1 MDIIINARFLTQKLT
16 GVQRFAIEIARQLKV
31 LIPTVRFVAPS
42 NIIHHNLAKEFDVL
56 VIGKRSGVVWEQV
69 DLPIFLKKNGD
80 PFLVNLCNVAPL
92 FYRNQAIT
100 LHDVA
105 FLVNPDWFSSSF
117 VKFYKFLIP
126 RIAKKARIVFTVS
139 DFSKSEIVKYIG
151 IDPRKIKVIYN
162 GISDLSTPK
171 YTGEAYG
178 NYILTVGS
186 IEKRK
191 NILALIEAFKAMPNE
206 DIKLVIVGDV
216 NPIFNN
222 KGNEMM
228 KTNGNVVFTGRV
240 DDAHLAGLY
249 TNAQMFIYP
258 SLYEGFGI
266 PPLEAMA
273 YGCPTIVS
281 DIDSLREVCAEA
293 SLYVNPQSSKSISEG
308 IMLLKNDEVLRNSF
322 IVKGKRNIT
331 RFSWQLS
338 ARLMV
343 DSIASLSN

>member
-16 GVQRFAIEIARQLKV
+16 GVQRFAIEIAKQLKV
-31 LIPTVRFVAPS
+31 LIPMVRFVAPS
-42 NIIHHNLAKEFDVL
+42 NIIHHHLAEEFDVL
-56 VIGKRSGVVWEQV
+56 IIGKRRGVVWEQI
-69 DLPIFLKKNGD
+69 DLPIFLKKNGN
-80 PFLVNLCNVAPL
+80 PFLVNLCNAAPI
-92 FYRNQAIT
+92 FYGNQAIT

-105 FLVNPDWFSSSF
+105 FLVNPDWFNKNF
-117 VKFYKFLIP
+117 VRFYKFLIP

-151 IDPRKIKVIYN
+151 INPLKIKVIYN
-162 GISDLSTPK
+162 GISDLSTPI
-171 YTGEAYG
+171 YTAEAYG

-191 NILALIEAFKAMPNE
+191 NILTLIEAFNEMPNE
-206 DIKLVIVGDV
+206 GIKLVIVGDV
-216 NPIFNN
+216 SPIFNN
-222 KGNEMM
+222 QGNEMM
-228 KTNGNVVFTGRV
+228 KTNGNVVFAGRV

-281 DIDSLREVCAEA
+281 DIDSLKEVCAEA
-293 SLYVNPQSSKSISEG
+293 SLYINPQSSKSISEG
-308 IMLLKNDEVLRNSF
+308 IMLLKNDEVLRNNF
-322 IVKGKRNIT
+322 IVKGKRNIA

-338 ARLMV
+338 ARLIV
-343 DSIASLSN
+343 DSITSLSD